1 MSTAGHEKRHGG
13 LFYKSISFLTT
24 GTMTD
29 HLPPN
34 LMMLFAPRPPLAVL
48 PPLDRDPNERR
59 GPTLTGIG
67 AYANMLKDEN
77 SIPPLERVNESK
89 INRRKRVAEEK
100 RLRHEE
106 RVEEEMA
113 RWAPDRD
120 EQATSDAYR
129 TLFVARLPYD
139 ITEKELVREF
149 ELYGKVVKARV
160 VRSKETGE
168 PRGYGFVEFEQERA
182 LRVAF
187 RESTGVKLKGRRIV
201 VDVERG
207 RTVKG
212 WKPRRLGGGLGHTRS
227 KNPEKVEKDGERGG
241 DQYRTSDSSRH
252 YRSSDSYR
260 SARSDYSREYRRERE
275 RSRDDGYGSR
285 RYGRR
290 DHGYERGSRRERDRR
305 EDSPDRGSHR
315 GYGHRETSR
324 RDDEYQWRGERHAS
338 DTGHYQRGS
347 HPEQGLST
355 AGDGE
360 TNNGYEEGQYIGDD
374 VAQP

>member
-1 MSTAGHEKRHGG
+1 
-13 LFYKSISFLTT
+13 
-24 GTMTD
+24 MTD
-29 HLPPN
+29 QLPPN

-48 PPLDRDPNERR
+48 PPLDRDPSERR

-67 AYANMLKDEN
+67 AYADMLKDEN
-77 SIPPLERVNESK
+77 AIPSLERVNESN

-100 RLRHEE
+100 RLRNEAH
-106 RVEEEMA
+106 VKEEMA
-113 RWAPDRD
+113 RWTPDRV

-129 TLFVARLPYD
+129 TLFVGRLPYD
-139 ITEKELVREF
+139 ITEKDLVHEF

-160 VRSKETGE
+160 VRCKETGQ
-168 PRGYGFVEFEQERA
+168 PRGYGFIEFEQERS

-187 RESTGVKLKGRRIV
+187 RESTGIKLNGRRIV

-227 KNPEKVEKDGERGG
+227 VNPEKPDERGG
-241 DQYRTSDSSRH
+241 DQHRTPDSSRH
-252 YRSSDSYR
+252 YRSSDYHR
-260 SARSDYSREYRRERE
+260 STRNDHSREHRRERE

-285 RYGRR
+285 RYSRR
-290 DHGYERGSRRERDRR
+290 DYGYERGSRRERDRR
-305 EDSPDRGSHR
+305 EESPDRSSHR

-324 RDDEYQWRGERHAS
+324 RDEEYQRRGERRTS
-338 DTGHYQRGS
+338 GTGHYLGGS

-355 AGDGE
+355 TGGNE
-360 TNNGYEEGQYIGDD
+360 TNGGYEEGQYVGDD